1 MEKIRL
7 AMKDDVEV
15 TSKKS
20 LRENWDLERIVSYY
34 RDGSLHRF
42 LTERWC
48 KGEAAKVEQL
58 ENIADTRELQRKL
71 CEIFDMPFVE
81 EEAVDVEEQERRE
94 SLQRK
99 IDILSKKMR
108 AEKQEHRKFELFQQI
123 KQLKTQL

>member
-58 ENIADTRELQRKL
+58 ESDLEYSKVNGSIKKLVLTNNNI
-71 CEIFDMPFVE
+71 
-81 EEAVDVEEQERRE
+81 
-94 SLQRK
+94 
-99 IDILSKKMR
+99 KKYN
-108 AEKQEHRKFELFQQI
+108 
-123 KQLKTQL
+123 